1 MHLPDLNLK
10 YLQKRAEAKK
20 EDKGQLSKIECECR
34 CKNSSAYLSLLEGK
48 GWHGAGIDSADATK
62 AENNRDRVTSYD

>member
-1 MHLPDLNLK
+1 MQHSAHRGVTNLFRFSFMHLPDLNLK

-48 GWHGAGIDSADATK
+48 G
-62 AENNRDRVTSYD
+62 